1 MTLDD
6 GIIAL
11 YTVGATNTDGQMP
24 VFGLTLDSRHYFA
37 QRTVGMARQYAAKGV
52 MEQIDML
59 VRIWDYPG
67 ARIGMHAR
75 IECAPYDGEE
85 YRIDNVQRV
94 EEDGLYYTDLTLR
107 RLEGNY
113 NAPYNQ

>member
-1 MTLDD
+1 
-6 GIIAL
+6 
-11 YTVGATNTDGQMP
+11 
-24 VFGLTLDSRHYFA
+24 
-37 QRTVGMARQYAAKGV
+37 
-52 MEQIDML
+52 
-59 VRIWDYPG
+59 
-67 ARIGMHAR
+67 MHAR